1 MMILFGFLVLALGGL
16 IVALMVGGGG
26 TLVGREGQ
34 GGTSKNGKKG
44 SAREIL
50 DRRLA
55 RGEISREEYRAIRDQ
70 VES

>member
-1 MMILFGFLVLALGGL
+1 MMILFGFLVLLGGL
-16 IVALMVGGGG
+16 FVALLVGGSGA
-26 TLVGREGQ
+26 LLSREGQ
-34 GGTSKNGKKG
+34 G
-44 SAREIL
+44 SAAQNSGQESALEIL

>member
-26 TLVGREGQ
+26 ALMRRDGHGSA
-34 GGTSKNGKKG
+34 SKNGENG